1 MTDNTLTRGLIHYSC
16 VRLPERG
23 AAPPG
28 ELSSNHNN
36 NGGLNDPAKAPT
48 VRQLRTFT
56 DLCNKTVVVCHAG
69 DRYVDLQ
76 ASAVPVGSSS
86 RQLMAQAGACACRLT
101 AALRP
106 HTRLVQT
113 KLRRG
118 VAGRGAQAL
127 SSIWSYGDVR
137 GNRQIAKKKSCCR
150 RKRRHTPPHALI
162 SKYTVRNQ
170 NLHPVDTL
178 RPL

>member
-118 VAGRGAQAL
+118 VAGRGAQAARSRRYDHMETCHVRRPRKSPNLAAAASGGIRHLTL
-127 SSIWSYGDVR
+127 SSQSMLYEIKTY
-137 GNRQIAKKKSCCR
+137 I
-150 RKRRHTPPHALI
+150 P
-162 SKYTVRNQ
+162 
-170 NLHPVDTL
+170 
-178 RPL
+178 